1 MCKKQ
6 ITKNIMKADS
16 ATRFNMTINKMLATV
31 LGRKF
36 EPLYILTKGAINE
49 ILDKCESLKNNS
61 AQSVLVIDD
70 LSGQIIKKLQKRGL
84 KVTLAVSRIKSTEPN
99 ATEAIKKIKT
109 LQKWIRHFEC
119 EVVCLDELLKGIEL

>member
-6 ITKNIMKADS
+6 NGIKDIRKISRTVK
-16 ATRFNMTINKMLATV
+16 FNMTVNRMLPSV

-36 EPLYILTKGAINE
+36 DPVYTLSKEAINK
-49 ILDKCESLKNNS
+49 ILDSCESLKNNS

-70 LSGQIIKKLQKRGL
+70 LSGQIIKRLQKRGL

-99 ATEAIKKIKT
+99 AAEAIKKIKT
-109 LQKWIRHFEC
+109 LQKWIRDFEV
-119 EVVCLDELLKGIEL
+119 EVVCLDELLRGME